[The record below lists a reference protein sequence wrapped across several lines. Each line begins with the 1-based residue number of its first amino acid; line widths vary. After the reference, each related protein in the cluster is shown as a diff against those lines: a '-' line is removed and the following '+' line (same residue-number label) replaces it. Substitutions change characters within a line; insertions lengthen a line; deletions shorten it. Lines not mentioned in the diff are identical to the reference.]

1 MTQSTSPAL
10 PAIGLV
16 EGNAGRAAR
25 DSFFAHH
32 GVWAPGVRAFRRMG
46 FGTKALCISM
56 MFLIPITL
64 LTWSFLR
71 VGQTSLDDTAKERR
85 GVQLEREVLSALRLA
100 LSHQLASTQAA
111 MVANASDT
119 TSKNTGLDDARGKSQ
134 TQLKRLLESAPT
146 LVAEFGSTE
155 ELKAVKDAAAVLLQK
170 AGSAAA
176 EGPAHETYVEALL
189 QFAAEVGDNSGLALD
204 PELASYY
211 LISAAVLDGP
221 ALLSEIATLRRVG
234 TQALATGAITNSQT
248 RQLLR
253 GQPLLARR
261 VGVVNAAYAKVAA
274 ADKSVVS
281 ALKHAEALKLVE
293 AFSTLVDTGP
303 LDADGP
309 KGDAASFA
317 VQGTAAIEATA
328 DVLVRTLD
336 GIDRLLDARSDG
348 TRQFRHLILGALV
361 VSLLLAAYFFY
372 SFYKVLNG
380 GLEEV
385 ERHLLAISEGD
396 LTTHPH
402 AWGSD
407 EPARLMSTL
416 QTLQISLRGIV
427 SSVRESADSV
437 VSSSTQV
444 SAGAMDLSARTE
456 NAASNL
462 EETAA
467 AMEELG
473 VTVRQTADSAVHAAT
488 LASNNS
494 QAAQRTGEVIER
506 VVITMQE
513 INASSSKIGEII
525 GTIDGIAF
533 QTNILALNAAVEAA
547 RAGEQGRGFAV
558 VAAEV
563 RALAQRSATAARE
576 IKTLITASMEKVAAG
591 TQVAQGAGNTMRDLV
606 NTARQMNNIVSEI
619 STAASEQSKGIAQV
633 GEAVQQLDEMTQQN
647 AALVEETSA
656 ASSALAE
663 RAGTLLDDVGRFNL
677 PAVA

>member
-1 MTQSTSPAL
+1 MNTTNTSAATANAMSTARAESD
-10 PAIGLV
+10 GL
-16 EGNAGRAAR
+16 G
-25 DSFFAHH
+25 SFFRYH
-32 GVWAPGVRAFRRMG
+32 GIWAPGVRMFRRLG
-46 FGTKALCISM
+46 FANKALCISLV
-56 MFLIPITL
+56 FLLPIAL

-85 GVQLEREVLSALRLA
+85 GLQFQREIVSTLRLA
-100 LSHQLASTQAA
+100 LAHQQAA
-111 MVANASDT
+111 VQAVSGNKA
-119 TSKNTGLDDARGKSQ
+119 GLDEVRTKAQ
-134 TQLKRLLESAPT
+134 AQLQKLNDTNSKLG
-146 LVAEFGSTE
+146 AEFTTDE
-155 ELKAVKDAAAVLLQK
+155 NFKAIKEAAAPLAK
-170 AGSAAA
+170 TEGSARAVGLAHGEYVDAVLDLAA
-176 EGPAHETYVEALL
+176 HVADE
-189 QFAAEVGDNSGLALD
+189 SGLALD

-211 LISAAVLDGP
+211 LISASVLNGP
-221 ALLSEIATLRRVG
+221 DMLAQLGRLR
-234 TQALATGAITNSQT
+234 ATGLEVLAAGAVTPAQT
-248 RQLLR
+248 RNLVR

-261 VGVVNAAYAKVAA
+261 VGDMKSAIAKVAA
-274 ADKSVVS
+274 ADAAAVLG
-281 ALKHAEALKLVE
+281 LKHVE
-293 AFSTLVDTGP
+293 AFKLIEEFAGQ
-303 LDADGP
+303 LDPVLLGADGP
-309 KGDAASFA
+309 KGDAVAFSS
-317 VQGTAAIEATA
+317 QSTAAIEAGA
-328 DVLVRTLD
+328 DMVGRAFDSVE
-336 GIDRLLDARSDG
+336 RLLDARSDG
-348 TRQFRHLILGALV
+348 VRAFRHLVMGALV
-361 VSLLLAAYFFY
+361 LALVAVVYLFC

-380 GLEEV
+380 GLKEV
-385 ERHLLAISEGD
+385 ERHLLAISDGN

-416 QTLQISLRGIV
+416 QTLQHSLRGIV

-467 AMEELG
+467 AMEQLG

-506 VVITMQE
+506 VVVTMQE

-656 ASSALAE
+656 ASSALAD
-663 RAGTLLDDVGRFNL
+663 RASTLLEDVGRFSL
-677 PAVA
+677 PVAA

>member
-1 MTQSTSPAL
+1 MNPNKPQA
-10 PAIGLV
+10 V
-16 EGNAGRAAR
+16 AAAVATLDVPLR
-25 DSFFAHH
+25 RVQGGFFAYH
-32 GVWAPGVRAFRRMG
+32 GVWAPGVRMFRHMG

-56 MFLIPITL
+56 MFLLPIAL

-71 VGQTSLDDTAKERR
+71 VGQTSLDDSAKERR
-85 GVQLEREVLSALRLA
+85 GVQFEREILATLRSGLA
-100 LSHQLASTQAA
+100 HQWASVQAA
-111 MVANASDT
+111 I
-119 TSKNTGLDDARGKSQ
+119 LDDAGKTTGLNDAQAKSEA
-134 TQLKRLLESAPT
+134 QLKRLLQTDPSLLAELAPT
-146 LVAEFGSTE
+146 I
-155 ELKAVKDAAAVLLQK
+155 ELKAVVETAAALAKK
-170 AGSAAA
+170 AGAPSVSAAA
-176 EGPAHETYVEALL
+176 HAAYIEALVRL
-189 QFAAEVGDNSGLALD
+189 AAEVADSSGLALD

-211 LISAAVLDGP
+211 LISASVLEGP

-234 TQALATGAITNSQT
+234 AQALTAGALTHVQN
-248 RQLLR
+248 RQILR
-253 GQPLLARR
+253 GLPLMSRR
-261 VGVVNAAYAKVAA
+261 VADIQAALAKVAT
-274 ADKSVVS
+274 ADKASVKG
-281 ALKHAEALKLVE
+281 LKHVQALQLAEAF
-293 AFSTLVDTGP
+293 ASLVDKGP
-303 LDADGP
+303 LDPDGP
-309 KGDAASFA
+309 KGEPTAFA
-317 VQGTAAIEATA
+317 TQGTAAIEACA
-328 DVLVRTLD
+328 DMLSLTLD
-336 GIDRLLDARSDG
+336 GIDQLLVARSDG
-348 TRQFRHLILGALV
+348 VRQFRYLILATLAA
-361 VSLLLAAYFFY
+361 SFILAAYFFY

-380 GLEEV
+380 GVKEV
-385 ERHLLAISEGD
+385 ERHLLAISQGD

-407 EPARLMSTL
+407 EPARLMLSL
-416 QTLQISLRGIV
+416 QTLQASLRGIV
-427 SSVRESADSV
+427 NNVRESADAV

-462 EETAA
+462 EQTAA
-467 AMEELG
+467 AMEQLG
-473 VTVRQTADSAVHAAT
+473 VTVRQTADSAVHAAS

-506 VVITMQE
+506 VVVTMQE

-576 IKTLITASMEKVAAG
+576 IKTLITASMEKVAVG

-606 NTARQMNNIVSEI
+606 NTARQMNNIVAEI

-633 GEAVQQLDEMTQQN
+633 GEAVQQLDEMTQKN

-656 ASSALAE
+656 ASNALTE
-663 RAGTLLDDVGRFNL
+663 RAGTLLADVGRFNL
-677 PAVA
+677 PVLA

>member
-1 MTQSTSPAL
+1 
-10 PAIGLV
+10 
-16 EGNAGRAAR
+16 
-25 DSFFAHH
+25 
-32 GVWAPGVRAFRRMG
+32 
-46 FGTKALCISM
+46 
-56 MFLIPITL
+56 L

-71 VGQTSLDDTAKERR
+71 VGQTSLDDTAKERL
-85 GVQLEREVLSALRLA
+85 GVQFQHEILSTLRVALA
-100 LSHQLASTQAA
+100 HQQTAVQAA
-111 MVANASDT
+111 AGNKV
-119 TSKNTGLDDARGKSQ
+119 GLDEVRAKAQ
-134 TQLKRLLESAPT
+134 AQLQKLNDINAKLGTEFT
-146 LVAEFGSTE
+146 TAENF
-155 ELKAVKDAAAVLLQK
+155 KAIKEAAAPLAK
-170 AGSAAA
+170 FEGSARAVSL
-176 EGPAHETYVEALL
+176 AHGEYVDALL
-189 QFAAEVGDNSGLALD
+189 DLAAHVADESGLALD

-211 LISAAVLDGP
+211 LISATVLNGP
-221 ALLSEIATLRRVG
+221 DMLAQLGRLR
-234 TQALATGAITNSQT
+234 ATGIEVLAAGAVTPAQT
-248 RQLLR
+248 RDLVR

-261 VGVVNAAYAKVAA
+261 VGDMKTAIAKVAA
-274 ADKSVVS
+274 ADAAAVLG
-281 ALKHAEALKLVE
+281 LKHVE
-293 AFSTLVDTGP
+293 AFKQIEEFAGQ
-303 LDADGP
+303 LDGVLLAADGP
-309 KGDAASFA
+309 KGDAAAFA
-317 VQGTAAIEATA
+317 SQATAAIEAGA
-328 DVLVRTLD
+328 DMVERGFDATE
-336 GIDRLLDARSDG
+336 RLLAARS
-348 TRQFRHLILGALV
+348 TSVRAFRNLVMGALLSALALV
-361 VSLLLAAYFFY
+361 VYLFC

-380 GLEEV
+380 GLKEV
-385 ERHLLAISEGD
+385 ERHLLAISEGN

-407 EPARLMSTL
+407 EPARLMVTL
-416 QTLQISLRGIV
+416 QTLQHSLRGIV

-467 AMEELG
+467 AMEQLG
-473 VTVRQTADSAVHAAT
+473 VTVRQTADSAVHAAA

-506 VVITMQE
+506 VVVTMQE

-647 AALVEETSA
+647 AALVQETSS
-656 ASSALAE
+656 ASEALAD
-663 RAGTLLDDVGRFNL
+663 RAGTLIDEVGRFRL

>member
-1 MTQSTSPAL
+1 MNITNITHTNTAHVSTAP
-10 PAIGLV
+10 
-16 EGNAGRAAR
+16 AAR
-25 DSFFAHH
+25 AESGGLGSFFKHH
-32 GVWAPGVRAFRRMG
+32 GLWAPGVRLFRRMG
-46 FGTKALCISM
+46 FANKALSISL
-56 MFLIPITL
+56 MFLLPMAL

-71 VGQTSLDDTAKERR
+71 VGQASLDDTAKERR
-85 GVQLEREVLSALRLA
+85 GVQFQREILSTLRVALT
-100 LSHQLASTQAA
+100 HQQIAVQAA
-111 MVANASDT
+111 GGNKA
-119 TSKNTGLDDARGKSQ
+119 GLEEVRGKAQ
-134 TQLKRLLESAPT
+134 AQLLKLNDVNTKLG
-146 LVAEFGSTE
+146 AEFGTGESF
-155 ELKAVKDAAAVLLQK
+155 KAIQEAAAPVAK
-170 AGSAAA
+170 SEGSARAV
-176 EGPAHETYVEALL
+176 GLAHGEYVDALL
-189 QFAAEVGDNSGLALD
+189 DLAARVADESGLALD

-211 LISAAVLDGP
+211 LISASVLNGP
-221 ALLSEIATLRRVG
+221 DMLAQLSRLRG
-234 TQALATGAITNSQT
+234 TGAEVLAAAAITPAQT
-248 RQLLR
+248 RDMVR

-261 VGVVNAAYAKVAA
+261 VGDMKAAIAKVAA
-274 ADKSVVS
+274 ADAAAV
-281 ALKHAEALKLVE
+281 AGLKHAEAFKLIE
-293 AFSTLVDTGP
+293 EFAGQVDAAP
-303 LDADGP
+303 LATEGP
-309 KGDAASFA
+309 KGDATSFSI
-317 VQGTAAIEATA
+317 QGTAAIEAGA
-328 DVLVRTLD
+328 DLVARSFD
-336 GIDRLLDARSDG
+336 AVERLLDARSDG
-348 TRQFRHLILGALV
+348 VRAFRNLVMGA
-361 VSLLLAAYFFY
+361 LLAALVLVVYLFC

-380 GLEEV
+380 GLKEV
-385 ERHLLAISEGD
+385 ERHLMAISEGD

-407 EPARLMSTL
+407 EPARLMLTL
-416 QTLQISLRGIV
+416 QTLQHSLRGIV

-444 SAGAMDLSARTE
+444 SAGAMDLSTRTE

-467 AMEELG
+467 AMEQLG

-494 QAAQRTGEVIER
+494 QAAQRTGEVIDR
-506 VVITMQE
+506 VVVTMQE

-619 STAASEQSKGIAQV
+619 SQAASEQSKGIAQV

-647 AALVEETSA
+647 TALVEETSA
-656 ASSALAE
+656 ASNALAE
-663 RAGTLLDDVGRFNL
+663 RAGTLIEEVGRFHL
-677 PAVA
+677 PVAA